1 MRGWLWR
8 RYAERISQSQV
19 LCPVWLLFIRC
30 SCSSISIASASAWP
44 CGLRPTRLLSVGS
57 SRQGHRSRSPCPP
70 PGPFLWHSSKD
81 KALRPEEIL
90 MISSSLGESFD
101 YKMNNIKRKILEVM
115 ESVLY
120 TDCAHVYTNLC
131 KLIITA
137 RRQQQKF
144 NLTAC
149 SHVYVG

>member
-1 MRGWLWR
+1 
-8 RYAERISQSQV
+8 
-19 LCPVWLLFIRC
+19 
-30 SCSSISIASASAWP
+30 
-44 CGLRPTRLLSVGS
+44 
-57 SRQGHRSRSPCPP
+57 
-70 PGPFLWHSSKD
+70 
-81 KALRPEEIL
+81 

-101 YKMNNIKRKILEVM
+101 YKINNIKRKILEVM

-120 TDCAHVYTNLC
+120 TDCAQVYTNLC